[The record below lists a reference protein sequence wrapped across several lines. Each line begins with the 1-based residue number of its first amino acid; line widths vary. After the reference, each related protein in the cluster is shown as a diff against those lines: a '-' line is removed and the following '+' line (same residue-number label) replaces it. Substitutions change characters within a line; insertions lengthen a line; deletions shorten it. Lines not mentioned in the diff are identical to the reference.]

1 MLRTLRRLTQAG
13 FMLAC
18 LVMVASCEDSAPKLA
33 ASPHTVNGTGVY
45 ILLDVSGSMADQ
57 VRNASGAQEAKLAV
71 AKRAGISVCQQIAKY
86 AQESPARNIKLAVAS
101 FSDDCRT
108 VVPLGTPNA
117 TAAQQAIN
125 SLYTQG
131 GTAIGNSVAQAQKEL
146 DRTGLRRQHILI
158 ITDGENTVG
167 PKPDK
172 VAAEISALPEDL
184 RPNVYIV
191 AFDVSASVFDAVKKQ
206 GWQVFSAANGKEL
219 EQRLDQV
226 VGGHILI
233 EQ

>member
-1 MLRTLRRLTQAG
+1 MFPTLQRSVLAGLMFVCLGML
-13 FMLAC
+13 
-18 LVMVASCEDSAPKLA
+18 ASCEDSAPKLA
-33 ASPHTVNGTGVY
+33 ATPHTVNGTGVY
-45 ILLDVSGSMADQ
+45 ILLDVSGSMADS
-57 VRNASGAQEAKLAV
+57 VRNSAGVEEAKLAI
-71 AKRAGISVCQQIAKY
+71 AKRAGTSVCQQIAKY

-108 VVPLGTPNA
+108 IVPLDTPNA
-117 TAAQQAIN
+117 TAAQQAI
-125 SLYTQG
+125 SGLHTQG

-167 PKPDK
+167 PAPDK
-172 VAAEISALPEDL
+172 VAAEISKLPEDL
-184 RPNVYIV
+184 RPNVYVV
-191 AFDVSASVFDAVKKQ
+191 AFDVSANVFDAVKKQ